1 MSSKRGSKQTF
12 MSYRVI
18 VNVETG
24 EEIISSEQAYE
35 YPENV
40 YLKYAFSKIN
50 HVDLTK
56 LLKPA
61 NIGYVIGLIPF
72 MKPRY
77 NLLQEISINKKPN
90 PLYQSDIS
98 KILGISKRQVS
109 RFIKE
114 TRKAKVILKL
124 KCNYHINPRIAQ
136 RASIF
141 DTETLEQM
149 IKVDPSL
156 RKCLKTIDK
165 QKIDI
170 FRRAS

>member
-1 MSSKRGSKQTF
+1 MSSNRDSKQTF
-12 MSYRVI
+12 MSI
-18 VNVETG
+18 QNVNVE
-24 EEIISSEQAYE
+24 IRRDFSISGIQIPRIYI
-35 YPENV
+35 
-40 YLKYAFSKIN
+40 LKYPF
-50 HVDLTK
+50 TK
-56 LLKPA
+56 VNELKLISVKPA